1 MPDSIH
7 ESLHADERC
16 NTCPYHD
23 TQLWRVET
31 NEKAL
36 IALNACFREVKK
48 NMGEI
53 EKSQALMQQ
62 KFDNIRYP
70 IWIIFAAVLVEI
82 AKALVT
88 FGPSIRQVTG

>member
-1 MPDSIH
+1 MH
-7 ESLHADERC
+7 ESLHINERC

-36 IALNACFREVKK
+36 IALNTCFREVKRD
-48 NMGEI
+48 I
-53 EKSQALMQQ
+53 ASLEKSQALLQQ

-70 IWIIFAAVLVEI
+70 IWIIFGAVLVEI
-82 AKALVT
+82 AKAVIT
-88 FGPSIRQVTG
+88 FAPTVRAVAGVLK